1 MPVVITRVTTKGL
14 EIDYALYK
22 LVDKE
27 SSMQKKKKIN
37 PKQDKKGKKNK
48 HRRYKI
54 NRIPTLSD
62 TIYKCIYNKYVD

>member
-27 SSMQKKKKIN
+27 SSMQKKKKN
-37 PKQDKKGKKNK
+37 QSKT
-48 HRRYKI
+48 R
-54 NRIPTLSD
+54 
-62 TIYKCIYNKYVD
+62 